1 VAAAAP
7 VADDGDV
14 VDLRV
19 PGVGSLTA
27 RIAELR
33 ARLGA
38 DIFQKV
44 AGDEGPSRRERI
56 HSAPGPRWFAE
67 DRPIRRVH
75 GDASMFVGGLRA
87 LLLQSLHPLAM
98 AGVAGHSGYRGDPW
112 GRLARTS
119 YFLAAT
125 TFGPDVEARAT
136 IERIKDVHAR
146 VRGRM
151 PDGRVYSAGDPHLL
165 EWVHIAEI
173 DSFLRAHQ
181 RHGSRPLD
189 QAGRDGY
196 VADTAR
202 IARELGVVDPPRTE
216 AALADRIEAF
226 RPELEGSPE
235 ACSTARF
242 LLLNPPL
249 ALVARAPYALLA
261 AAAVELL
268 PRWARTPLRLPYLPI
283 VEPTLVRGGGRVV
296 TQGIRWVMSG

>member
-19 PGVGSLTA
+19 PGVGSVTG